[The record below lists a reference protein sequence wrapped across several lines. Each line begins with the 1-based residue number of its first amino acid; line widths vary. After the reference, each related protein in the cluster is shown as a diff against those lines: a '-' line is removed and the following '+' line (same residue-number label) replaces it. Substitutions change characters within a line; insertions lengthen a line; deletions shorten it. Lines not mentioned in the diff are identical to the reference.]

1 MPNKQSINYDPG
13 TRLQALALAEAGIP
27 LPIIQ
32 AVTQLSRQSIY
43 RLKRQARERGFD
55 PAVSLQL
62 KLEYVVDRPRS
73 GRPRAGVGV
82 GGGKGEEGSEKVVG
96 GDGEGSGEVAGEDGE
111 GIGEVADE
119 DREGR
124 VEGG

>member
-73 GRPRAGVGV
+73 GRPRA
-82 GGGKGEEGSEKVVG
+82 VVG
-96 GDGEGSGEVAGEDGE
+96 GSGAEGNGVVVVGGAAVDEQAALETVSEDRGEG
-111 GIGEVADE
+111 
-119 DREGR
+119 
-124 VEGG
+124 VEGV

>member
-32 AVTQLSRQSIY
+32 AVTKLSRQSIY

-62 KLEYVVDRPRS
+62 KLEYVADRPRS
-73 GRPRAGVGV
+73 GRPRAVVGV
-82 GGGKGEEGSEKVVG
+82 NGA
-96 GDGEGSGEVAGEDGE
+96 GSG
-111 GIGEVADE
+111 
-119 DREGR
+119 
-124 VEGG
+124 VEGGEAAVGAAVDEQAALETANEERE